1 VETPRVSAAATA
13 RPVVHIVVAG
23 EVGGAERMV
32 LSLARRPA
40 SDRGDGSSP
49 RRHLIALWTDAPAVR
64 ALFMDAGVD
73 VVTPPRPASGLIER
87 DVLRGATGG
96 RDVRWLAQLLRDTG
110 ARAAQL
116 HTFASHVLGTRAAVR
131 AGVPVIR
138 TEHSTR
144 VYDHWLCRPFSR
156 WSLRRATA
164 VVAVSD
170 FLRRQICAHV
180 PAVAARVSVVRNG
193 VSNLFANAESAPLA
207 AHAGPLRLGV
217 IARLEPRKGIDQAIA
232 ALAAVDGPRLEIV
245 GDGPSRQA
253 LERQVAALGIGARVR
268 FWGYRSDPET
278 IISELDAVLCSS
290 RTEGLPVGL
299 LEAMALGRPVIA
311 VPVGG
316 VPEIVADG
324 ETGWLAADLST
335 EALAATLRSA
345 TGLGRGEMARRGE
358 RARAAVGRRFTEA
371 QMREGYEQ
379 IYRMIH

>member
-1 VETPRVSAAATA
+1 MTHAEPI
-13 RPVVHIVVAG
+13 VHVVVAG

-32 LSLARRPA
+32 LSLARRA
-40 SDRGDGSSP
+40 AGNEGVE

-64 ALFMDAGVD
+64 TFFTDAGVE
-73 VVTPPRPASGLIER
+73 VVTPPRPVAGLVER

-116 HTFASHVLGTRAAVR
+116 HTFASHVLGTRAARR

-164 VVAVSD
+164 VVAVSE
-170 FLRRQICAHV
+170 FLRRRICAHV
-180 PAVAARVSVVRNG
+180 PAVAARVCVIRNG
-193 VSNLFANAESAPLA
+193 VSSLFATAPPAPLA
-207 AHAGPLRLGV
+207 AHDGVLRLGV
-217 IARLEPRKGIDQAIA
+217 VARLEPRKGIDRAIA
-232 ALAAVDGPRLEIV
+232 ALAKVDGPRLDIV
-245 GDGPSRQA
+245 GDGPCRPA
-253 LERQVAALGIGARVR
+253 LEKQVTALGLGDRVR

-278 IISELDAVLCSS
+278 ILAQLDAVLCSS

-316 VPEIVADG
+316 VPEIVAHG
-324 ETGWLAADLST
+324 ETGWLAPDMSVD
-335 EALAATLRSA
+335 ALAATMRSA
-345 TGLGRGEMARRGE
+345 VALGRGELARRGE
-358 RARAAVGRRFTEA
+358 RARAAVERRFTEA
-371 QMREGYEQ
+371 HMRESYEQ
-379 IYRMIH
+379 IYRGLAG

>member
-1 VETPRVSAAATA
+1 MNLEWNAG
-13 RPVVHIVVAG
+13 PVVHVVVAG

-32 LSLARRPA
+32 LSLARPPRPESA
-40 SDRGDGSSP
+40 SDTVA
-49 RRHLIALWTDAPAVR
+49 RRHIIALWTDAPAVR
-64 ALFMDAGVD
+64 DLFTGAGVE
-73 VVTPPRPASGLIER
+73 VVMPPGPPGGMVQR

-96 RDVRWLAQLLRDTG
+96 RDVRWLARLLRDTG

-116 HTFASHVLGTRAAVR
+116 HTFASHVLGTRAARR

-170 FLRRQICAHV
+170 FLRRQICAQV
-180 PAVAARVSVVRNG
+180 PAVAARVSVIRNG
-193 VSNLFANAESAPLA
+193 VSQLFANAASTSLV
-207 AHAGPLRLGV
+207 AHDGALRLGV
-217 IARLEPRKGIDQAIA
+217 IARLEPRKGIDQALA
-232 ALAAVDGPRLEIV
+232 ALAKVDGPRLDIV
-245 GDGPSRQA
+245 GDGPSRPA
-253 LERQVAALGIGARVR
+253 LEKQVAALGLRDRVR
-268 FWGYRSDPET
+268 FWGYRNDPET
-278 IISELDAVLCSS
+278 IIADLDAVLCSS

-324 ETGWLAADLST
+324 ETGWLAADLT
-335 EALAATLRSA
+335 ADALAATIRSA
-345 TGLGRGEMARRGE
+345 AQLGRAEMARRGE

-371 QMREGYEQ
+371 HMRESYEQ
-379 IYRMIH
+379 VYREL